1 MVAGKIQ
8 LLRRTIRKAEEAWH
22 KALTHIPE
30 AAIKWPSEDVQDSW
44 APRIRFCGLY
54 VQITKCN
61 VQLPL
66 QLPYK
71 MQLQLPKPLVKLD
84 LIIFLDYLITERVRT
99 MGMSQ
104 ILNTFFDG

>member
-22 KALTHIPE
+22 KVLTHISE

-44 APRIRFCGLY
+44 APRIRFCGWY
-54 VQITKCN
+54 VQISKCN

-66 QLPYK
+66 QLPHK
-71 MQLQLPKPLVKLD
+71 TLTLTQSLVILE
-84 LIIFLDYLITERVRT
+84 LIIFLDFLITKLE
-99 MGMSQ
+99 Q
-104 ILNTFFDG
+104 WE